1 MINRYKG
8 GVLVPISIGE
18 LFDRISVLDVKKR
31 KIKDTPKLQHIES
44 EYKLLRPLCDDLI
57 NDYPELKSL
66 LLDITN
72 VNDILWDILETQ
84 RNKEKNKELD
94 DEFINI
100 SISVYRENDK
110 RFKIKNKINELTS
123 SEIQEQKYYTTGQ

>member
-18 LFDRISVLDVKKR
+18 LFDRISVLNVKKS
-31 KIKDTPKLQHIES
+31 KIKDASKLQHIKS
-44 EYKLLRPLCDDLI
+44 EYKLLKPLCDDLI
-57 NDYPELKSL
+57 NDYPELKL
-66 LLDITN
+66 LLSDITD
-72 VNDILWDILETQ
+72 VNDALWDILETQ
-84 RNKEKNKELD
+84 RNKENNKELD

-100 SISVYRENDK
+100 SISVYKENDK
-110 RFKIKNKINELTS
+110 RFNIKNKINELTS

>member
-31 KIKDTPKLQHIES
+31 KIKDSPKLQHIES
-44 EYKLLRPLCDDLI
+44 EHKLLRPLCDDLI